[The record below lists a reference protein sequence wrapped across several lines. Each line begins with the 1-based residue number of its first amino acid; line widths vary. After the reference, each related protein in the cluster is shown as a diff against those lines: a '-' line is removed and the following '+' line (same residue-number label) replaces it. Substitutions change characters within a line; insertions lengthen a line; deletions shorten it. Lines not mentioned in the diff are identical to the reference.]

1 MFHILYGFLGA
12 SEVNAKG
19 AIMENRSQPVF
30 TILSSLMAWLIR
42 KASRYISIKMATGG
56 YSRRGK
62 TPVGGAIGRAPP
74 GPVVVD
80 DGILRVAGGEQNL
93 DIRPYPESLVR

>member
-62 TPVGGAIGRAPP
+62 TPRWVALLEE
-74 GPVVVD
+74 
-80 DGILRVAGGEQNL
+80 LRRDRSWWMMAFCA
-93 DIRPYPESLVR
+93 